1 MTKKTTKRQ
10 DFILEVLKKK
20 SQVPISQIVEE
31 VSKSIEPV
39 SKITINRDLVG
50 LIKLGFVRR
59 KGEGRAVAYL
69 LSEHFH
75 LIREIPIEDYFKKDP
90 DQRDAKK
97 SFDFQI
103 FSFLK
108 NIFSDEEKKWLQ
120 SLEQEYRGN
129 IRRLSP
135 VALKKEI
142 ERLIIE
148 FSWKSSQIEGNT
160 YTLLETETLLEERRE
175 AKGHKKDEATMLL
188 NHKDALDFIWR
199 NKNEFRA
206 ISTAKIEHLHSII
219 AKDLG
224 ISKNIRSSLVG
235 ITGTAYH
242 PVDNKWQIKEA
253 LDKTSDLVNQ
263 EKDPFAKS
271 LIASIMIAYIQP
283 FEDGNKR
290 TARILGNAL
299 LLANDNC
306 PLSYRSA
313 SEAEYKKAVLLFFEQ
328 NNISYYKKLFLE
340 QYEFAVK
347 NYFRS

>member
-10 DFILEVLKKK
+10 DFILEILQKKDR
-20 SQVPISQIVEE
+20 VPISQITDE
-31 VSKSIEPV
+31 VSKSIKPV
-39 SKITINRDLVG
+39 SKITVNRDLGG

-59 KGEGRAVAYL
+59 EGGGRAATYL
-69 LSEHFH
+69 LSKHFH

-97 SFDFQI
+97 SFNFQI

-108 NIFSDEEKKWLQ
+108 DVFTDEEKKWLQ
-120 SLEQEYRGN
+120 ALEQEYHGN

-135 VALKKEI
+135 VVIKKEM

-160 YTLLETETLLEERRE
+160 YTLLETETLLKEHHE
-175 AKGHKKDEATMLL
+175 AKGHRKDEATMLL
-188 NHKDALDFIWR
+188 NHKNALDFIWE
-199 NKNEFRA
+199 NKKEFRA
-206 ISTAKIEHLHSII
+206 VSTVKIEHLHSII
-219 AKDLG
+219 TKDLG

-235 ITGTAYH
+235 ITGTAYQ
-242 PVDNKWQIKEA
+242 PIDNQWQIKEA
-253 LDKTSDLVNQ
+253 LSKTSDLVNQ
-263 EKDPFAKS
+263 EKDPFSKS
-271 LIASIMIAYIQP
+271 LIVSAMIAYIQP

-290 TARILGNAL
+290 IARILGNAL
-299 LLANDNC
+299 LLANDSC